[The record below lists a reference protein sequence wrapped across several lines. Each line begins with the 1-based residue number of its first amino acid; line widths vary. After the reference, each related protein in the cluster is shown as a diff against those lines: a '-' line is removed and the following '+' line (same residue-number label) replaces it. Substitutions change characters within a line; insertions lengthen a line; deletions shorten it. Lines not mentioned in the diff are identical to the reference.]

1 MTETATILHLQRMS
15 TEDGPGIRTTV
26 FFKGCT
32 LACRWCHNP
41 ESISPAPEVQWME
54 SRCIGCSTCVS
65 VCPEK
70 ALELTEGGMAIDREK
85 CTGCGKCAEE
95 CPSTAMELLGTV
107 YTVPALA
114 DEVEKD
120 RSFFE
125 QSGGGVTI
133 SGGEPTLQHAF
144 AAAFLAECRKRGLPT
159 ALDTCGETP
168 LSSLLSVAGQAD
180 LVLFDL
186 KEIDPKRHKKFTGHA
201 NARILK
207 NLAALA
213 RALAER
219 DSPGE
224 LWVRTP
230 VIPGATDQEA
240 VISRIGGFIGKN
252 LDGVVSRWDL
262 CAFNNLCRDKYL
274 RLGMKWDYAESDLLA
289 REVMERLFSVAQNTG
304 VRPEI
309 VQWSGATRNE

>member
-41 ESISPAPEVQWME
+41 ESISPAPEVQWIAT
-54 SRCIGCSTCVS
+54 RCIGCKTCIS

-70 ALELTEGGMAIDREK
+70 ALDLSAQGMAINRKK
-85 CTGCGKCAEE
+85 CTGCGVCAAE

-107 YTVPALA
+107 YTVAQLA

-120 RSFFE
+120 RAFFE

-133 SGGEPTLQHAF
+133 SGGEPTLQPAF
-144 AAAFLAECRKRGLPT
+144 AAAFLAECRKRGLAT

-168 LSSLLSVAGQAD
+168 LASLLAVAEHAD
-180 LVLFDL
+180 MVLFDL
-186 KEIDPKRHKKFTGHA
+186 KEIDPARHKRFTGRD

-207 NLAALA
+207 NLAALSK
-213 RALAER
+213 ALASREK
-219 DSPGE
+219 PGT

-230 VIPGATDQEA
+230 VIPGATDTEE
-240 VISRIGGFIGKN
+240 VVSRIGSYMAQN
-252 LDGVVSRWDL
+252 LDGAVSRWDL

-274 RLGMKWDYAESDLLA
+274 RLGLVWDYAAAGLLPRERMEGLFAAA
-289 REVMERLFSVAQNTG
+289 RTTG

-309 VQWSGATRNE
+309 VQWSGATAD